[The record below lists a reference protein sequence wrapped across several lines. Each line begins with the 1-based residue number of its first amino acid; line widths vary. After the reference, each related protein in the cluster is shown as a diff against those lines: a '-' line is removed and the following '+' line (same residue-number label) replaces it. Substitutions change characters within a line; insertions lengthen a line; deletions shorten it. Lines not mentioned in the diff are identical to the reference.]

1 MQRRRAAKDRAGCS
15 FRPRGIHFGRFEL
28 DIALSSAD
36 PPFMWF
42 IVIGLIALGLK
53 VLGYTF
59 VADLDWP
66 WVLSPFALTV
76 LWWNLSDGLGL
87 TRRARMRMIER
98 RKQDRRRKLMASL
111 GFMDRRV
118 GSDRRRPVP
127 GGGFQDSIST
137 TISWEESI
145 KKK

>member
-1 MQRRRAAKDRAGCS
+1 MKIIGTSEEMMVARSRA
-15 FRPRGIHFGRFEL
+15 E
-28 DIALSSAD
+28 D
-36 PPFMWF
+36 PTKRVMT
-42 IVIGLIALGLK
+42 IGEAQ
-53 VLGYTF
+53 
-59 VADLDWP
+59 A
-66 WVLSPFALTV
+66 
-76 LWWNLSDGLGL
+76 
-87 TRRARMRMIER
+87 ARMRMIER

>member
-1 MQRRRAAKDRAGCS
+1 
-15 FRPRGIHFGRFEL
+15 
-28 DIALSSAD
+28 
-36 PPFMWF
+36 MWF

-53 VLGYTF
+53 LLGYTF

-66 WVLSPFALTV
+66 WVLSPVALTV
-76 LWWNLSDGLGL
+76 LWWKLSDGLGL

-98 RKQDRRRKLMASL
+98 RRQDRRRKLMASL

-137 TISWEESI
+137 TISWEEAI